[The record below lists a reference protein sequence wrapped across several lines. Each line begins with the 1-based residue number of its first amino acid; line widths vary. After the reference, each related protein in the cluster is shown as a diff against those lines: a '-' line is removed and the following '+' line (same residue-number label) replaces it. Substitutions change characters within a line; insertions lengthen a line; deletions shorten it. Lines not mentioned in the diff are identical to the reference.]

1 MSGKRMEPAGPA
13 LQKHHH
19 HRRRHTRIWP
29 LAVGAAVLAAL
40 VIGVWSLIAGYFILS
55 PQPVLTLN
63 GEKHEEIS
71 ACSDYT
77 DPGAR
82 AHRGRTDL
90 SGNVEEQSDL
100 DTRRPGDYTIT
111 YTVTYRG
118 RTARATRTVTVRDT
132 TAPVIEL
139 RGDAHSFAYLG
150 ADWKDKGVTAT
161 DDVDGDVTSS
171 VTVSGTV
178 DTSAAG
184 DYTITYT
191 VTDQAGNAATAE
203 RTVTVKKA
211 DKSSR
216 IYLTFDDGPSI
227 YTNDILDIL
236 DSYNVKA
243 TFFVVGKEGTNAE
256 EALQRIVDEGHTL
269 GMHSYSHKYKELYE
283 SMDSF
288 TQDFARIR
296 DSIYQ
301 ATGVESVCYRFPG
314 GSSNTISEID
324 MHDFI
329 DYLDSQGV
337 EYYDWNVSSG
347 DGGSM
352 KLSTDTLLENCTK
365 DIDTR
370 DTSIILLHD
379 SAEKPTTVEA
389 LPDII
394 ENILARPDTVILPI
408 TENTRPIHH
417 IE

>member
-1 MSGKRMEPAGPA
+1 MAKELQQTLPEARRKRVQRLKKMIIGIVAAGIVIPLLCCVYLFCRLHTIDGTLKTLEQRLDELDIRNQELQTLLQQLQEQKSTPVQTPQIQEDSSSAEASEPVAEESFG
-13 LQKHHH
+13 Q
-19 HRRRHTRIWP
+19 
-29 LAVGAAVLAAL
+29 
-40 VIGVWSLIAGYFILS
+40 
-55 PQPVLTLN
+55 
-63 GEKHEEIS
+63 EEI
-71 ACSDYT
+71 
-77 DPGAR
+77 
-82 AHRGRTDL
+82 HK
-90 SGNVEEQSDL
+90 V
-100 DTRRPGDYTIT
+100 
-111 YTVTYRG
+111 
-118 RTARATRTVTVRDT
+118 
-132 TAPVIEL
+132 
-139 RGDAHSFAYLG
+139 
-150 ADWKDKGVTAT
+150 
-161 DDVDGDVTSS
+161 
-171 VTVSGTV
+171 
-178 DTSAAG
+178 
-184 DYTITYT
+184 
-191 VTDQAGNAATAE
+191 
-203 RTVTVKKA
+203 
-211 DKSSR
+211 
-216 IYLTFDDGPSI
+216 YLTFDDGPSI

-296 DSIYQ
+296 DYIYQ
-301 ATGVESVCYRFPG
+301 ATGEESVCYRFPG

>member
-1 MSGKRMEPAGPA
+1 MAKELQQTLPEARRKRVQRLKKMIIGIVAAGIVIPLLCCVYLICRLHTIDGTLQTLEQRLDELDIRNQELQTLLQQLQEQKSTPVQTPQIQEDSSGAEASEPVAEESSG
-13 LQKHHH
+13 Q
-19 HRRRHTRIWP
+19 
-29 LAVGAAVLAAL
+29 
-40 VIGVWSLIAGYFILS
+40 
-55 PQPVLTLN
+55 
-63 GEKHEEIS
+63 EEI
-71 ACSDYT
+71 
-77 DPGAR
+77 
-82 AHRGRTDL
+82 HK
-90 SGNVEEQSDL
+90 V
-100 DTRRPGDYTIT
+100 
-111 YTVTYRG
+111 
-118 RTARATRTVTVRDT
+118 
-132 TAPVIEL
+132 
-139 RGDAHSFAYLG
+139 
-150 ADWKDKGVTAT
+150 
-161 DDVDGDVTSS
+161 
-171 VTVSGTV
+171 
-178 DTSAAG
+178 
-184 DYTITYT
+184 
-191 VTDQAGNAATAE
+191 
-203 RTVTVKKA
+203 
-211 DKSSR
+211 
-216 IYLTFDDGPSI
+216 YLTFDDGPSI

-288 TQDFARIR
+288 TQDFVRIR
-296 DSIYQ
+296 DYIYQ

-314 GSSNTISEID
+314 GSSNTVSEID

>member
-1 MSGKRMEPAGPA
+1 MAKELQQTLPEARRKRVQRLKKMIIGIVAAGIVIPLLCCVYLICRLHTIGGTLKTLEQRLDELDIRNQELQTLLQQLQEQKSTPVQTPQIQEDSSGAEASEPVAEESSG
-13 LQKHHH
+13 Q
-19 HRRRHTRIWP
+19 
-29 LAVGAAVLAAL
+29 
-40 VIGVWSLIAGYFILS
+40 
-55 PQPVLTLN
+55 
-63 GEKHEEIS
+63 EEIHKV
-71 ACSDYT
+71 Y
-77 DPGAR
+77 P
-82 AHRGRTDL
+82 
-90 SGNVEEQSDL
+90 
-100 DTRRPGDYTIT
+100 
-111 YTVTYRG
+111 
-118 RTARATRTVTVRDT
+118 
-132 TAPVIEL
+132 
-139 RGDAHSFAYLG
+139 
-150 ADWKDKGVTAT
+150 
-161 DDVDGDVTSS
+161 
-171 VTVSGTV
+171 
-178 DTSAAG
+178 
-184 DYTITYT
+184 
-191 VTDQAGNAATAE
+191 
-203 RTVTVKKA
+203 
-211 DKSSR
+211 
-216 IYLTFDDGPSI
+216 TFDDGPSI

-296 DSIYQ
+296 DYIYQ

-314 GSSNTISEID
+314 GSSNTVSEID

-337 EYYDWNVSSG
+337 KYYDWNVSSG

-352 KLSTDTLLENCTK
+352 KLSTDTLLENCTR

>member
-1 MSGKRMEPAGPA
+1 MAKELQQTLPEARRKRVQRLKKMIIGIVAAGIVIP
-13 LQKHHH
+13 LLCCLFLSS
-19 HRRRHTRIWP
+19 RRHTIDGTLKTLEQRLDELDIRNQELQTLLQQLQEQKSTP
-29 LAVGAAVLAAL
+29 VQTPQIQEDSPGAEA
-40 VIGVWSLIAGYFILS
+40 SE
-55 PQPVLTLN
+55 PVAEESF
-63 GEKHEEIS
+63 GQEEI
-71 ACSDYT
+71 
-77 DPGAR
+77 
-82 AHRGRTDL
+82 HK
-90 SGNVEEQSDL
+90 V
-100 DTRRPGDYTIT
+100 
-111 YTVTYRG
+111 
-118 RTARATRTVTVRDT
+118 
-132 TAPVIEL
+132 
-139 RGDAHSFAYLG
+139 
-150 ADWKDKGVTAT
+150 
-161 DDVDGDVTSS
+161 
-171 VTVSGTV
+171 
-178 DTSAAG
+178 
-184 DYTITYT
+184 
-191 VTDQAGNAATAE
+191 
-203 RTVTVKKA
+203 
-211 DKSSR
+211 
-216 IYLTFDDGPSI
+216 YLTFDDGPSI

>member
-1 MSGKRMEPAGPA
+1 MAKELQQTLPEARRKRVRRLKKMIIGIVAAGIVIPLLCCVYLSCRLHMIDGTLKTLEQRLDELDIRNQELQTLLQQLQEQESTPEQTPQIQEDSSGAEASEPVEEESSG
-13 LQKHHH
+13 Q
-19 HRRRHTRIWP
+19 
-29 LAVGAAVLAAL
+29 
-40 VIGVWSLIAGYFILS
+40 
-55 PQPVLTLN
+55 
-63 GEKHEEIS
+63 EEI
-71 ACSDYT
+71 
-77 DPGAR
+77 
-82 AHRGRTDL
+82 HK
-90 SGNVEEQSDL
+90 V
-100 DTRRPGDYTIT
+100 
-111 YTVTYRG
+111 
-118 RTARATRTVTVRDT
+118 
-132 TAPVIEL
+132 
-139 RGDAHSFAYLG
+139 
-150 ADWKDKGVTAT
+150 
-161 DDVDGDVTSS
+161 
-171 VTVSGTV
+171 
-178 DTSAAG
+178 
-184 DYTITYT
+184 
-191 VTDQAGNAATAE
+191 
-203 RTVTVKKA
+203 
-211 DKSSR
+211 
-216 IYLTFDDGPSI
+216 YLTFDDGPSI

-243 TFFVVGKEGTNAE
+243 TFFVVGKEETNAE

-296 DSIYQ
+296 DYIYQ

-314 GSSNTISEID
+314 GSSNTVSEID

>member
-1 MSGKRMEPAGPA
+1 MAKELQQTLPEARRKRVQRLKKMITGIVAAGIVIPLLCCVYLICRLHTIDGTLKTLEQRLDELDIRNQELQTLLHQLREQETTPVQIQEDSSGAEASEPVAEESSG
-13 LQKHHH
+13 Q
-19 HRRRHTRIWP
+19 
-29 LAVGAAVLAAL
+29 
-40 VIGVWSLIAGYFILS
+40 
-55 PQPVLTLN
+55 
-63 GEKHEEIS
+63 EEI
-71 ACSDYT
+71 
-77 DPGAR
+77 
-82 AHRGRTDL
+82 HK
-90 SGNVEEQSDL
+90 V
-100 DTRRPGDYTIT
+100 
-111 YTVTYRG
+111 
-118 RTARATRTVTVRDT
+118 
-132 TAPVIEL
+132 
-139 RGDAHSFAYLG
+139 
-150 ADWKDKGVTAT
+150 
-161 DDVDGDVTSS
+161 
-171 VTVSGTV
+171 
-178 DTSAAG
+178 
-184 DYTITYT
+184 
-191 VTDQAGNAATAE
+191 
-203 RTVTVKKA
+203 
-211 DKSSR
+211 
-216 IYLTFDDGPSI
+216 YLTFDDGPSI

-288 TQDFARIR
+288 TEDFEQIR
-296 DSIYQ
+296 DYIYQ
-301 ATGVESVCYRFPG
+301 ATGVESVCYRFAG
-314 GSSNTISEID
+314 GSSNTVSEID

>member
-1 MSGKRMEPAGPA
+1 MAKELQQTLPEARRKRVQRLKKMIIGIVAAGIVIPLLCCVYLSCRLHTIDGTLKTLEQRLDELDIRNQELQTLLQQLQEQESTPEQTPQIQEDSSGAEASEPVAEESSG
-13 LQKHHH
+13 Q
-19 HRRRHTRIWP
+19 
-29 LAVGAAVLAAL
+29 
-40 VIGVWSLIAGYFILS
+40 
-55 PQPVLTLN
+55 
-63 GEKHEEIS
+63 EEI
-71 ACSDYT
+71 
-77 DPGAR
+77 
-82 AHRGRTDL
+82 HK
-90 SGNVEEQSDL
+90 V
-100 DTRRPGDYTIT
+100 
-111 YTVTYRG
+111 
-118 RTARATRTVTVRDT
+118 
-132 TAPVIEL
+132 
-139 RGDAHSFAYLG
+139 
-150 ADWKDKGVTAT
+150 
-161 DDVDGDVTSS
+161 
-171 VTVSGTV
+171 
-178 DTSAAG
+178 
-184 DYTITYT
+184 
-191 VTDQAGNAATAE
+191 
-203 RTVTVKKA
+203 
-211 DKSSR
+211 
-216 IYLTFDDGPSI
+216 YLTFDDGPSI

-243 TFFVVGKEGTNAE
+243 TFFVVGKEETNAE

-314 GSSNTISEID
+314 GSSNTVSKID

-329 DYLDSQGV
+329 EYLDSQGV

>member
-1 MSGKRMEPAGPA
+1 MAKELQQTLPEARRKRVQRLKKMIIGIVEAGIVIPLLCCVYLFCRLHTIDGTLKTLEQRLDELDIRNQELQTLLQQLQEQKSTPVQTPQIQEDSSGAEASEPVAEESSG
-13 LQKHHH
+13 Q
-19 HRRRHTRIWP
+19 
-29 LAVGAAVLAAL
+29 
-40 VIGVWSLIAGYFILS
+40 
-55 PQPVLTLN
+55 
-63 GEKHEEIS
+63 EEI
-71 ACSDYT
+71 
-77 DPGAR
+77 
-82 AHRGRTDL
+82 HK
-90 SGNVEEQSDL
+90 V
-100 DTRRPGDYTIT
+100 
-111 YTVTYRG
+111 
-118 RTARATRTVTVRDT
+118 
-132 TAPVIEL
+132 
-139 RGDAHSFAYLG
+139 
-150 ADWKDKGVTAT
+150 
-161 DDVDGDVTSS
+161 
-171 VTVSGTV
+171 
-178 DTSAAG
+178 
-184 DYTITYT
+184 
-191 VTDQAGNAATAE
+191 
-203 RTVTVKKA
+203 
-211 DKSSR
+211 
-216 IYLTFDDGPSI
+216 YLTFDDGPSI

-243 TFFVVGKEGTNAE
+243 TFFVVGKEETNAE

-296 DSIYQ
+296 DYIYQ
-301 ATGVESVCYRFPG
+301 ATGEESVCYRFPG
-314 GSSNTISEID
+314 GSSNTVSEID

>member
-1 MSGKRMEPAGPA
+1 MAKELQQTLPEARRKRVQRLKKMIIGIVAAGIVIPLLCCVYLFCRLHTIDGTLKTLEQRLDELDIRNQELQTLLQQLQEQKSTPVQTPQIQEDSSGAEASEPVAEESSG
-13 LQKHHH
+13 Q
-19 HRRRHTRIWP
+19 
-29 LAVGAAVLAAL
+29 
-40 VIGVWSLIAGYFILS
+40 
-55 PQPVLTLN
+55 
-63 GEKHEEIS
+63 EEI
-71 ACSDYT
+71 
-77 DPGAR
+77 
-82 AHRGRTDL
+82 HK
-90 SGNVEEQSDL
+90 V
-100 DTRRPGDYTIT
+100 
-111 YTVTYRG
+111 
-118 RTARATRTVTVRDT
+118 
-132 TAPVIEL
+132 
-139 RGDAHSFAYLG
+139 
-150 ADWKDKGVTAT
+150 
-161 DDVDGDVTSS
+161 
-171 VTVSGTV
+171 
-178 DTSAAG
+178 
-184 DYTITYT
+184 
-191 VTDQAGNAATAE
+191 
-203 RTVTVKKA
+203 
-211 DKSSR
+211 
-216 IYLTFDDGPSI
+216 YLTFDDGPSI

-243 TFFVVGKEGTNAE
+243 TFLVVGKEETNAE

-296 DSIYQ
+296 DYIYQ
-301 ATGVESVCYRFPG
+301 ATGEESVCYRFPG
-314 GSSNTISEID
+314 GSSNTVSEID

>member
-1 MSGKRMEPAGPA
+1 MAKELQQTLPEARRKRVQQLKMMITGIVAAGIVIPLLCCVYLICRLHTIDGTLKTLEQRLDELDIRNQELQTLLHQLREQETTPVQIQEDSSGAEASEPVAEESSG
-13 LQKHHH
+13 Q
-19 HRRRHTRIWP
+19 
-29 LAVGAAVLAAL
+29 
-40 VIGVWSLIAGYFILS
+40 
-55 PQPVLTLN
+55 
-63 GEKHEEIS
+63 EEI
-71 ACSDYT
+71 
-77 DPGAR
+77 
-82 AHRGRTDL
+82 HK
-90 SGNVEEQSDL
+90 V
-100 DTRRPGDYTIT
+100 
-111 YTVTYRG
+111 
-118 RTARATRTVTVRDT
+118 
-132 TAPVIEL
+132 
-139 RGDAHSFAYLG
+139 
-150 ADWKDKGVTAT
+150 
-161 DDVDGDVTSS
+161 
-171 VTVSGTV
+171 
-178 DTSAAG
+178 
-184 DYTITYT
+184 
-191 VTDQAGNAATAE
+191 
-203 RTVTVKKA
+203 
-211 DKSSR
+211 
-216 IYLTFDDGPSI
+216 YLTFDDGPSI

-243 TFFVVGKEGTNAE
+243 TFFVVGKEGTDAE
-256 EALQRIVDEGHTL
+256 EALQRIVAEGHTL

-288 TQDFARIR
+288 TEDFEQIR
-296 DSIYQ
+296 DYIYQ

-394 ENILARPDTVILPI
+394 ENILARPDAVILPI

>member
-1 MSGKRMEPAGPA
+1 MAKELQQTLPEARRKRVQRLKKMIIGIVAAGIVIPLLCCVYLFCRLHTIDGTLKTLEQRLDELDIRNQELQTLLQQLQEQKSTPVQTPQIQEDSSGAEASEPVAEESSG
-13 LQKHHH
+13 Q
-19 HRRRHTRIWP
+19 
-29 LAVGAAVLAAL
+29 
-40 VIGVWSLIAGYFILS
+40 
-55 PQPVLTLN
+55 
-63 GEKHEEIS
+63 EEI
-71 ACSDYT
+71 
-77 DPGAR
+77 
-82 AHRGRTDL
+82 HK
-90 SGNVEEQSDL
+90 V
-100 DTRRPGDYTIT
+100 
-111 YTVTYRG
+111 
-118 RTARATRTVTVRDT
+118 
-132 TAPVIEL
+132 
-139 RGDAHSFAYLG
+139 
-150 ADWKDKGVTAT
+150 
-161 DDVDGDVTSS
+161 
-171 VTVSGTV
+171 
-178 DTSAAG
+178 
-184 DYTITYT
+184 
-191 VTDQAGNAATAE
+191 
-203 RTVTVKKA
+203 
-211 DKSSR
+211 
-216 IYLTFDDGPSI
+216 YLTFDDGPSI

-314 GSSNTISEID
+314 GSSNTVSEID

>member
-1 MSGKRMEPAGPA
+1 MAKELQQTSPETRRKRVQRLKKMIIGIVVAGLAIPLLCCVYLICRLHTIDGTLKGLEQRLYELDSRNQELQTLLQQLQEQKTTPVQTPQIQEDTSSGESSEPVAEESSG
-13 LQKHHH
+13 Q
-19 HRRRHTRIWP
+19 
-29 LAVGAAVLAAL
+29 
-40 VIGVWSLIAGYFILS
+40 
-55 PQPVLTLN
+55 
-63 GEKHEEIS
+63 EEI
-71 ACSDYT
+71 
-77 DPGAR
+77 
-82 AHRGRTDL
+82 HK
-90 SGNVEEQSDL
+90 V
-100 DTRRPGDYTIT
+100 
-111 YTVTYRG
+111 
-118 RTARATRTVTVRDT
+118 
-132 TAPVIEL
+132 
-139 RGDAHSFAYLG
+139 
-150 ADWKDKGVTAT
+150 
-161 DDVDGDVTSS
+161 
-171 VTVSGTV
+171 
-178 DTSAAG
+178 
-184 DYTITYT
+184 
-191 VTDQAGNAATAE
+191 
-203 RTVTVKKA
+203 
-211 DKSSR
+211 
-216 IYLTFDDGPSI
+216 YLTFDDGPSI

-243 TFFVVGKEGTNAE
+243 TFFVVGKERTGAE
-256 EALQRIVDEGHTL
+256 EALQRIVAEGHTL

-288 TQDFARIR
+288 TEDFEQIR
-296 DSIYQ
+296 DYIYQ

-314 GSSNTISEID
+314 GSSNTVSEID
-324 MHDFI
+324 MHEFI

-365 DIDTR
+365 DIASR

>member
-1 MSGKRMEPAGPA
+1 MAKELQQTLPEARRKRVQRLKKMIIGIVAAGIVIPLLCCVYLSCRLHTIDGTLKTLEQRLDELDIRNQELQTLLQQLQEQKSTPVQTPQIQEDSSGAEASEPVAEESSG
-13 LQKHHH
+13 Q
-19 HRRRHTRIWP
+19 
-29 LAVGAAVLAAL
+29 
-40 VIGVWSLIAGYFILS
+40 
-55 PQPVLTLN
+55 
-63 GEKHEEIS
+63 EEI
-71 ACSDYT
+71 
-77 DPGAR
+77 
-82 AHRGRTDL
+82 HK
-90 SGNVEEQSDL
+90 V
-100 DTRRPGDYTIT
+100 
-111 YTVTYRG
+111 
-118 RTARATRTVTVRDT
+118 
-132 TAPVIEL
+132 
-139 RGDAHSFAYLG
+139 
-150 ADWKDKGVTAT
+150 
-161 DDVDGDVTSS
+161 
-171 VTVSGTV
+171 
-178 DTSAAG
+178 
-184 DYTITYT
+184 
-191 VTDQAGNAATAE
+191 
-203 RTVTVKKA
+203 
-211 DKSSR
+211 
-216 IYLTFDDGPSI
+216 YLTFDDGPSI

-243 TFFVVGKEGTNAE
+243 TFFVVGKEETNAE

-296 DSIYQ
+296 DYIYQ

-314 GSSNTISEID
+314 GSSNTVSEID

>member
-1 MSGKRMEPAGPA
+1 MAKELQQTLPEARRKRVQRLKKMIIGIVAAGIVIPLLCCVYLFCRLHTIDGTLKTLEQRLDELDIRNQELQTLLQQLQEQKSTPVQTPQIQEDSSSAEASEPVAEESSG
-13 LQKHHH
+13 Q
-19 HRRRHTRIWP
+19 
-29 LAVGAAVLAAL
+29 
-40 VIGVWSLIAGYFILS
+40 
-55 PQPVLTLN
+55 
-63 GEKHEEIS
+63 EEI
-71 ACSDYT
+71 
-77 DPGAR
+77 
-82 AHRGRTDL
+82 HK
-90 SGNVEEQSDL
+90 V
-100 DTRRPGDYTIT
+100 
-111 YTVTYRG
+111 
-118 RTARATRTVTVRDT
+118 
-132 TAPVIEL
+132 
-139 RGDAHSFAYLG
+139 
-150 ADWKDKGVTAT
+150 
-161 DDVDGDVTSS
+161 
-171 VTVSGTV
+171 
-178 DTSAAG
+178 
-184 DYTITYT
+184 
-191 VTDQAGNAATAE
+191 
-203 RTVTVKKA
+203 
-211 DKSSR
+211 
-216 IYLTFDDGPSI
+216 YLTFDDGPSI

>member
-1 MSGKRMEPAGPA
+1 MAKELQQILPEARRKRVQRLKKMIIGIVAAGIVIPLLCCVYLSCRLHKIDGTLKTLEQRLDELDIRNQELQTLLQQLQEQESTPEQTPQIQEDSSGAEASEPVAEESSG
-13 LQKHHH
+13 Q
-19 HRRRHTRIWP
+19 
-29 LAVGAAVLAAL
+29 
-40 VIGVWSLIAGYFILS
+40 
-55 PQPVLTLN
+55 
-63 GEKHEEIS
+63 EEI
-71 ACSDYT
+71 
-77 DPGAR
+77 
-82 AHRGRTDL
+82 HK
-90 SGNVEEQSDL
+90 V
-100 DTRRPGDYTIT
+100 
-111 YTVTYRG
+111 
-118 RTARATRTVTVRDT
+118 
-132 TAPVIEL
+132 
-139 RGDAHSFAYLG
+139 
-150 ADWKDKGVTAT
+150 
-161 DDVDGDVTSS
+161 
-171 VTVSGTV
+171 
-178 DTSAAG
+178 
-184 DYTITYT
+184 
-191 VTDQAGNAATAE
+191 
-203 RTVTVKKA
+203 
-211 DKSSR
+211 
-216 IYLTFDDGPSI
+216 YLTFDDGPSI

-243 TFFVVGKEGTNAE
+243 TFFVVGKEETNAE

-296 DSIYQ
+296 DYIYQ

-314 GSSNTISEID
+314 GSSNTVSEID

>member
-1 MSGKRMEPAGPA
+1 MAKELQQTLPEARRKRVQRLKKMIIGIVAAGIVIPFLCCVYLSCRLHTIDGTLKTLEQRLDELDIRNQELQTLLQQLQEQESTPEQTPQIQEGSSGAEASEPVAEESSG
-13 LQKHHH
+13 Q
-19 HRRRHTRIWP
+19 
-29 LAVGAAVLAAL
+29 
-40 VIGVWSLIAGYFILS
+40 
-55 PQPVLTLN
+55 
-63 GEKHEEIS
+63 EEI
-71 ACSDYT
+71 
-77 DPGAR
+77 
-82 AHRGRTDL
+82 HK
-90 SGNVEEQSDL
+90 V
-100 DTRRPGDYTIT
+100 
-111 YTVTYRG
+111 
-118 RTARATRTVTVRDT
+118 
-132 TAPVIEL
+132 
-139 RGDAHSFAYLG
+139 
-150 ADWKDKGVTAT
+150 
-161 DDVDGDVTSS
+161 
-171 VTVSGTV
+171 
-178 DTSAAG
+178 
-184 DYTITYT
+184 
-191 VTDQAGNAATAE
+191 
-203 RTVTVKKA
+203 
-211 DKSSR
+211 
-216 IYLTFDDGPSI
+216 YLTFDDGPSI

-243 TFFVVGKEGTNAE
+243 TFFVVGKEETDAE

-296 DSIYQ
+296 DYIYQ

-314 GSSNTISEID
+314 GSSNTVSEID

>member
-1 MSGKRMEPAGPA
+1 MAKELQQTLPEARRKRVQRLKKMIIGIVAAGIVIPLLCCVYLISRLHTIDGTLKTLEQRLDELDIRNQELQTLLQQLQEQKSTPVQTPQIQEDSPGAEASEPVAEESFG
-13 LQKHHH
+13 Q
-19 HRRRHTRIWP
+19 
-29 LAVGAAVLAAL
+29 
-40 VIGVWSLIAGYFILS
+40 
-55 PQPVLTLN
+55 
-63 GEKHEEIS
+63 EEI
-71 ACSDYT
+71 
-77 DPGAR
+77 
-82 AHRGRTDL
+82 HK
-90 SGNVEEQSDL
+90 V
-100 DTRRPGDYTIT
+100 
-111 YTVTYRG
+111 
-118 RTARATRTVTVRDT
+118 
-132 TAPVIEL
+132 
-139 RGDAHSFAYLG
+139 
-150 ADWKDKGVTAT
+150 
-161 DDVDGDVTSS
+161 
-171 VTVSGTV
+171 
-178 DTSAAG
+178 
-184 DYTITYT
+184 
-191 VTDQAGNAATAE
+191 
-203 RTVTVKKA
+203 
-211 DKSSR
+211 
-216 IYLTFDDGPSI
+216 YLTFDDGPSI

>member
-1 MSGKRMEPAGPA
+1 MAKELQQTLPEARRKRVQRLKKMIIGIVAAGIVIPFLCCVYLSCRLHTIDGTLKTLEQRLDELDIRNQELQTLLQQLQEQESTPEQTPQIQEGSSGAEASEPVAEESSG
-13 LQKHHH
+13 Q
-19 HRRRHTRIWP
+19 
-29 LAVGAAVLAAL
+29 
-40 VIGVWSLIAGYFILS
+40 
-55 PQPVLTLN
+55 
-63 GEKHEEIS
+63 EEI
-71 ACSDYT
+71 
-77 DPGAR
+77 
-82 AHRGRTDL
+82 HK
-90 SGNVEEQSDL
+90 V
-100 DTRRPGDYTIT
+100 
-111 YTVTYRG
+111 
-118 RTARATRTVTVRDT
+118 
-132 TAPVIEL
+132 
-139 RGDAHSFAYLG
+139 
-150 ADWKDKGVTAT
+150 
-161 DDVDGDVTSS
+161 
-171 VTVSGTV
+171 
-178 DTSAAG
+178 
-184 DYTITYT
+184 
-191 VTDQAGNAATAE
+191 
-203 RTVTVKKA
+203 
-211 DKSSR
+211 
-216 IYLTFDDGPSI
+216 YLTFDDGPSI

-243 TFFVVGKEGTNAE
+243 TFFVVGKEETNAE

-296 DSIYQ
+296 DYIYQ

-314 GSSNTISEID
+314 GSSNTVSEID

-379 SAEKPTTVEA
+379 SAEKPTTVEV

>member
-1 MSGKRMEPAGPA
+1 MAKELQQTLPEAQRKRVQRLKKMIIGIVAAGIVIPLLCCVYLFCRLHTIDGTLKTLEQRLDELDIRNQELQTLLQQLQEQKSTPVQTPQIQEDSSGAEASEPVAEESSG
-13 LQKHHH
+13 Q
-19 HRRRHTRIWP
+19 
-29 LAVGAAVLAAL
+29 
-40 VIGVWSLIAGYFILS
+40 
-55 PQPVLTLN
+55 
-63 GEKHEEIS
+63 EEI
-71 ACSDYT
+71 
-77 DPGAR
+77 
-82 AHRGRTDL
+82 HK
-90 SGNVEEQSDL
+90 V
-100 DTRRPGDYTIT
+100 
-111 YTVTYRG
+111 
-118 RTARATRTVTVRDT
+118 
-132 TAPVIEL
+132 
-139 RGDAHSFAYLG
+139 
-150 ADWKDKGVTAT
+150 
-161 DDVDGDVTSS
+161 
-171 VTVSGTV
+171 
-178 DTSAAG
+178 
-184 DYTITYT
+184 
-191 VTDQAGNAATAE
+191 
-203 RTVTVKKA
+203 
-211 DKSSR
+211 
-216 IYLTFDDGPSI
+216 YLTFDDGPSI

-243 TFFVVGKEGTNAE
+243 TFFVVGKEETNAE

-296 DSIYQ
+296 DYIYQ
-301 ATGVESVCYRFPG
+301 ATGEESVCYRFPG
-314 GSSNTISEID
+314 GSSNTVSEID

>member
-1 MSGKRMEPAGPA
+1 MAKELQQTLPEARRKRVQRLKKMIIGIVAAGIVIPLLCCVYLFCRLHTIDGTLKTLEQRLDELDIRNQELQTLLQQLQEQKSTPVQTPQIQEDSPGAEASEPVAEESFG
-13 LQKHHH
+13 Q
-19 HRRRHTRIWP
+19 
-29 LAVGAAVLAAL
+29 
-40 VIGVWSLIAGYFILS
+40 
-55 PQPVLTLN
+55 
-63 GEKHEEIS
+63 EEI
-71 ACSDYT
+71 
-77 DPGAR
+77 
-82 AHRGRTDL
+82 HK
-90 SGNVEEQSDL
+90 V
-100 DTRRPGDYTIT
+100 
-111 YTVTYRG
+111 
-118 RTARATRTVTVRDT
+118 
-132 TAPVIEL
+132 
-139 RGDAHSFAYLG
+139 
-150 ADWKDKGVTAT
+150 
-161 DDVDGDVTSS
+161 
-171 VTVSGTV
+171 
-178 DTSAAG
+178 
-184 DYTITYT
+184 
-191 VTDQAGNAATAE
+191 
-203 RTVTVKKA
+203 
-211 DKSSR
+211 
-216 IYLTFDDGPSI
+216 YLTFDDGPSI

-296 DSIYQ
+296 DYIYQ

>member
-1 MSGKRMEPAGPA
+1 MIIGIVAAGIVIPLLCCVYLSCRLHTIEGTLKTLEQRLDELDIRNQELQTLLQQLQEQESTPEQTPQIQEDSSGAEASEPVAEESSG
-13 LQKHHH
+13 Q
-19 HRRRHTRIWP
+19 
-29 LAVGAAVLAAL
+29 
-40 VIGVWSLIAGYFILS
+40 
-55 PQPVLTLN
+55 
-63 GEKHEEIS
+63 EEI
-71 ACSDYT
+71 
-77 DPGAR
+77 
-82 AHRGRTDL
+82 HK
-90 SGNVEEQSDL
+90 V
-100 DTRRPGDYTIT
+100 
-111 YTVTYRG
+111 
-118 RTARATRTVTVRDT
+118 
-132 TAPVIEL
+132 
-139 RGDAHSFAYLG
+139 
-150 ADWKDKGVTAT
+150 
-161 DDVDGDVTSS
+161 
-171 VTVSGTV
+171 
-178 DTSAAG
+178 
-184 DYTITYT
+184 
-191 VTDQAGNAATAE
+191 
-203 RTVTVKKA
+203 
-211 DKSSR
+211 
-216 IYLTFDDGPSI
+216 YLTFDDGPSI

-243 TFFVVGKEGTNAE
+243 TFFVVGKEETNAE

-296 DSIYQ
+296 DYIYQ

-314 GSSNTISEID
+314 GSSNTVSEID

>member
-1 MSGKRMEPAGPA
+1 MIPLLCCVYLFCRLHTIDGTLKTLEQRLDELDIRNQELQTLLQQLQEQKSTPVQTPQIQEDSSGAEASEPVAEESSG
-13 LQKHHH
+13 Q
-19 HRRRHTRIWP
+19 
-29 LAVGAAVLAAL
+29 
-40 VIGVWSLIAGYFILS
+40 
-55 PQPVLTLN
+55 
-63 GEKHEEIS
+63 EEI
-71 ACSDYT
+71 
-77 DPGAR
+77 
-82 AHRGRTDL
+82 HK
-90 SGNVEEQSDL
+90 V
-100 DTRRPGDYTIT
+100 
-111 YTVTYRG
+111 
-118 RTARATRTVTVRDT
+118 
-132 TAPVIEL
+132 
-139 RGDAHSFAYLG
+139 
-150 ADWKDKGVTAT
+150 
-161 DDVDGDVTSS
+161 
-171 VTVSGTV
+171 
-178 DTSAAG
+178 
-184 DYTITYT
+184 
-191 VTDQAGNAATAE
+191 
-203 RTVTVKKA
+203 
-211 DKSSR
+211 
-216 IYLTFDDGPSI
+216 YLTFDDGPSI

-243 TFFVVGKEGTNAE
+243 TFFVVGKEETNAE

-296 DSIYQ
+296 DYIYQ
-301 ATGVESVCYRFPG
+301 ATGEESVCYRFPG
-314 GSSNTISEID
+314 GSSNTVSEID

>member
-1 MSGKRMEPAGPA
+1 MAKELQQTLPEARRKRVQRLKKM
-13 LQKHHH
+13 
-19 HRRRHTRIWP
+19 
-29 LAVGAAVLAAL
+29 
-40 VIGVWSLIAGYFILS
+40 VIGIVAAGIVIPLLCCVYLS
-55 PQPVLTLN
+55 CRLHTIDGTLKTLEQRLDELDIRNQELQTLLLQLQEQKSTPVQTPQIQEDSSGAEASEPVAEESF
-63 GEKHEEIS
+63 GQEEI
-71 ACSDYT
+71 
-77 DPGAR
+77 
-82 AHRGRTDL
+82 HK
-90 SGNVEEQSDL
+90 V
-100 DTRRPGDYTIT
+100 
-111 YTVTYRG
+111 
-118 RTARATRTVTVRDT
+118 
-132 TAPVIEL
+132 
-139 RGDAHSFAYLG
+139 
-150 ADWKDKGVTAT
+150 
-161 DDVDGDVTSS
+161 
-171 VTVSGTV
+171 
-178 DTSAAG
+178 
-184 DYTITYT
+184 
-191 VTDQAGNAATAE
+191 
-203 RTVTVKKA
+203 
-211 DKSSR
+211 
-216 IYLTFDDGPSI
+216 YLTFDDGPSI

-243 TFFVVGKEGTNAE
+243 TFFVVGKEETNAE

-296 DSIYQ
+296 DYIYQ

-314 GSSNTISEID
+314 GSSNTVSEID

>member
-1 MSGKRMEPAGPA
+1 MAKELQQILPEARRKRVQRLKKMIIGIVAAGIVIPLLCCVYLSCRLHMIDGTLKTLEQRLDELDIRNQELQTLLQQLQEQESTPEQTPQIQEDSSGAEASEPVEEESSG
-13 LQKHHH
+13 Q
-19 HRRRHTRIWP
+19 
-29 LAVGAAVLAAL
+29 
-40 VIGVWSLIAGYFILS
+40 
-55 PQPVLTLN
+55 
-63 GEKHEEIS
+63 EEI
-71 ACSDYT
+71 
-77 DPGAR
+77 
-82 AHRGRTDL
+82 HK
-90 SGNVEEQSDL
+90 V
-100 DTRRPGDYTIT
+100 
-111 YTVTYRG
+111 
-118 RTARATRTVTVRDT
+118 
-132 TAPVIEL
+132 
-139 RGDAHSFAYLG
+139 
-150 ADWKDKGVTAT
+150 
-161 DDVDGDVTSS
+161 
-171 VTVSGTV
+171 
-178 DTSAAG
+178 
-184 DYTITYT
+184 
-191 VTDQAGNAATAE
+191 
-203 RTVTVKKA
+203 
-211 DKSSR
+211 
-216 IYLTFDDGPSI
+216 YLTFDDGPSI

-243 TFFVVGKEGTNAE
+243 TFFVVGKEETNAE

-296 DSIYQ
+296 DYIYQ

-314 GSSNTISEID
+314 GSSNTVSEID

>member
-1 MSGKRMEPAGPA
+1 MAKELQQTLPEARRKRVQRLKKMIIGIVAAGIVIPLLCCVYLSCRLHTIDGTLKTLEQRLDELDIRNQELQTLLQQLQLQEQKSTPVQTPQIQEDSSGAEASEPVAEESSG
-13 LQKHHH
+13 Q
-19 HRRRHTRIWP
+19 
-29 LAVGAAVLAAL
+29 
-40 VIGVWSLIAGYFILS
+40 
-55 PQPVLTLN
+55 
-63 GEKHEEIS
+63 EEI
-71 ACSDYT
+71 
-77 DPGAR
+77 
-82 AHRGRTDL
+82 HK
-90 SGNVEEQSDL
+90 V
-100 DTRRPGDYTIT
+100 
-111 YTVTYRG
+111 
-118 RTARATRTVTVRDT
+118 
-132 TAPVIEL
+132 
-139 RGDAHSFAYLG
+139 
-150 ADWKDKGVTAT
+150 
-161 DDVDGDVTSS
+161 
-171 VTVSGTV
+171 
-178 DTSAAG
+178 
-184 DYTITYT
+184 
-191 VTDQAGNAATAE
+191 
-203 RTVTVKKA
+203 
-211 DKSSR
+211 
-216 IYLTFDDGPSI
+216 YLTFDDGPSI

-243 TFFVVGKEGTNAE
+243 TFFVVGKEETNAE

-269 GMHSYSHKYKELYE
+269 GMHSYSYKYKELYE

-296 DSIYQ
+296 DYIYQ

-314 GSSNTISEID
+314 GSSNTVSEID

>member
-1 MSGKRMEPAGPA
+1 MAKELQQTLPEARRKRVQRLKKMIIGIVAAGIVIPLLCCVYLSCRLHKIDGTLKTLEQRLDELDIRNQELQTLLQQLQEQESTPEQTPQIQEDSSGAEASEPVAEESSG
-13 LQKHHH
+13 Q
-19 HRRRHTRIWP
+19 
-29 LAVGAAVLAAL
+29 
-40 VIGVWSLIAGYFILS
+40 
-55 PQPVLTLN
+55 
-63 GEKHEEIS
+63 EEI
-71 ACSDYT
+71 
-77 DPGAR
+77 
-82 AHRGRTDL
+82 HK
-90 SGNVEEQSDL
+90 V
-100 DTRRPGDYTIT
+100 
-111 YTVTYRG
+111 
-118 RTARATRTVTVRDT
+118 
-132 TAPVIEL
+132 
-139 RGDAHSFAYLG
+139 
-150 ADWKDKGVTAT
+150 
-161 DDVDGDVTSS
+161 
-171 VTVSGTV
+171 
-178 DTSAAG
+178 
-184 DYTITYT
+184 
-191 VTDQAGNAATAE
+191 
-203 RTVTVKKA
+203 
-211 DKSSR
+211 
-216 IYLTFDDGPSI
+216 YLTFDDGPSI

-243 TFFVVGKEGTNAE
+243 TFFVVGKEETNAE

-314 GSSNTISEID
+314 GSSNTVSEID

>member
-1 MSGKRMEPAGPA
+1 MQRLKKMIIGIVAAGIVIPLLCCVYLFCRLHTIDGTLKTLEQRLDELDIRNQELQTLLQQLQEQKSTPVQTPQIQEDSSGAEASEPVAEESSG
-13 LQKHHH
+13 Q
-19 HRRRHTRIWP
+19 
-29 LAVGAAVLAAL
+29 
-40 VIGVWSLIAGYFILS
+40 
-55 PQPVLTLN
+55 
-63 GEKHEEIS
+63 EEI
-71 ACSDYT
+71 
-77 DPGAR
+77 
-82 AHRGRTDL
+82 HK
-90 SGNVEEQSDL
+90 V
-100 DTRRPGDYTIT
+100 
-111 YTVTYRG
+111 
-118 RTARATRTVTVRDT
+118 
-132 TAPVIEL
+132 
-139 RGDAHSFAYLG
+139 
-150 ADWKDKGVTAT
+150 
-161 DDVDGDVTSS
+161 
-171 VTVSGTV
+171 
-178 DTSAAG
+178 
-184 DYTITYT
+184 
-191 VTDQAGNAATAE
+191 
-203 RTVTVKKA
+203 
-211 DKSSR
+211 
-216 IYLTFDDGPSI
+216 YLTFDDGPSI

-243 TFFVVGKEGTNAE
+243 TFFVVGKEETNAE

-296 DSIYQ
+296 DYIYQ
-301 ATGVESVCYRFPG
+301 ATGEESVCYRFPG
-314 GSSNTISEID
+314 GSSNTVSEID

>member
-1 MSGKRMEPAGPA
+1 MAKELQQTLPEARRKRVQRLKKMIIGIVAAGIVIPLLCCVYLFCRLHTIDGTLKTLEQRLDELDIRNQELQTLLQQLQEQKSTPVQTPQIQEDSSGAEASEPVAEESSG
-13 LQKHHH
+13 Q
-19 HRRRHTRIWP
+19 
-29 LAVGAAVLAAL
+29 
-40 VIGVWSLIAGYFILS
+40 
-55 PQPVLTLN
+55 
-63 GEKHEEIS
+63 EEI
-71 ACSDYT
+71 
-77 DPGAR
+77 
-82 AHRGRTDL
+82 HK
-90 SGNVEEQSDL
+90 V
-100 DTRRPGDYTIT
+100 
-111 YTVTYRG
+111 
-118 RTARATRTVTVRDT
+118 
-132 TAPVIEL
+132 
-139 RGDAHSFAYLG
+139 
-150 ADWKDKGVTAT
+150 
-161 DDVDGDVTSS
+161 
-171 VTVSGTV
+171 
-178 DTSAAG
+178 
-184 DYTITYT
+184 
-191 VTDQAGNAATAE
+191 
-203 RTVTVKKA
+203 
-211 DKSSR
+211 
-216 IYLTFDDGPSI
+216 YLTFDDGPSI

-256 EALQRIVDEGHTL
+256 EVLQRIVDEGHTL

-296 DSIYQ
+296 DYIYQ
-301 ATGVESVCYRFPG
+301 ATGEESVCYRFPG
-314 GSSNTISEID
+314 GSSNTVSEID